1 MGFLRHHLL
10 EIKASSLHPF
20 KEKTRSVTGR
30 WELRNDKNLHN
41 TELQTVDLL
50 LFYRLIIEV
59 VMQHIVS
66 GSNSQLLNLFY

>member
-30 WELRNDKNLHN
+30 WELRNDKNLHH

-50 LFYRLIIEV
+50 LFYRLNIEV
-59 VMQHIVS
+59 VMQQIFSRLVTI
-66 GSNSQLLNLFY
+66 NF